1 MCLVISL
8 RYHKYQLEPL
18 IANEDILVYKRLNH
32 YGKSKDYY
40 TPVMDTIVNFY
51 RNKAILQ
58 DNFGLWNGCVEE
70 GIHSY
75 YVEKEN
81 PFGMHYAIIPK
92 GTKFFIGCDGDVVSE
107 KLIIYK
113 RKPLFFKRCNMQE
126 YIAKNNLLA

>member
-8 RYHKYQLEPL
+8 RYHKYRLTPL

-40 TPVMDTIVNFY
+40 TPVMDAIVKFY

-58 DNFGLWNGCVEE
+58 DNFGVWNGRVEE

-75 YVEKEN
+75 VEKRFT
-81 PFGMHYAIIPK
+81 PGMHYAIIPK
-92 GTKFFIGCDGDVVSE
+92 GTKFFIGCGGDVVSE

-113 RKPLFFKRCNMQE
+113 KKPLFFKCCNMQE